1 MFFKWLSFS
10 EKKLFCFLLRLCP
23 IVKSSFNVALLW
35 EFFDIF
41 KFWPCFIIAAT
52 IYILGLNK
60 DKYFMCCLK
69 SFTFRK
75 ILHSPHY
82 YALENNSTI
91 LTKHRLCNLKNI
103 HTCYL
108 FSQLPI
114 KSYYSINMV
123 RKMENKCYY
132 K

>member
-10 EKKLFCFLLRLCP
+10 EKKNFFCFLLRLCP

-41 KFWPCFIIAAT
+41 KFWLCFAA

-60 DKYFMCCLK
+60 GKYFICCLK
-69 SFTFRK
+69 SSTFRK

-82 YALENNSTI
+82 YALENNSTL
-91 LTKHRLCNLKNI
+91 LTKHLNI
-103 HTCYL
+103 GCVIQKYPHL
-108 FSQLPI
+108 LSFLAIANQIIL
-114 KSYYSINMV
+114 
-123 RKMENKCYY
+123 
-132 K
+132 